1 MVRAATPGDAV
12 DYPLVGRVGA
22 FFVGP
27 GKCGT
32 SWLFEACRAH
42 PDLNVGRIKEPGA
55 FLQETSDI
63 AAYERLW
70 DGPGLRCDFSN
81 TYFFSETAAEGI
93 RRYNPGAR
101 ICITVR
107 EPLSRLVSQYMFM
120 RRNGRFDGPID
131 AAVVAHPEIVDRC
144 RYARHGEHWLS
155 RFPGAQILV
164 LRLETLR
171 ADPER
176 YRKALFDFLGV
187 PDRQALVPAGRAQ
200 TAALPRSPLLAR
212 ATKELADIAR
222 RAQMFGLIDRV
233 KRSRLG
239 GLLYRPLPPSYQRD
253 HLDAVP
259 SDVKAE
265 LEAEYD
271 RFIAAVSRL
280 QAVQVV

>member
-1 MVRAATPGDAV
+1 MDH
-12 DYPLVGRVGA
+12 PLEGRVGA

-55 FLQETSDI
+55 FLQESPDT

-70 DGPGLRCDFSN
+70 EGPGLRCDFSN

-93 RRYNPGAR
+93 RRYNPAAR

-131 AAVVAHPEIVDRC
+131 DAIVAHPEILDRC
-144 RYARHGEHWLS
+144 RYASHGQRWLA
-155 RFPGAQILV
+155 RFPGAQVLV

-171 ADPER
+171 TDPER
-176 YRKALFDFLGV
+176 YRKSLYAFLGV
-187 PDRQALVPAGRAQ
+187 PDHAALVPAAPAQ
-200 TAALPRSPLLAR
+200 AAALPRSRRLAR
-212 ATKELADIAR
+212 GTKELADFAR
-222 RAQMFGLIDRV
+222 RAQLFRLLDWA
-233 KRSRLG
+233 KRSGIAR
-239 GLLYRPLPPSYQRD
+239 LLYRPLPGSYQRE
-253 HLDAVP
+253 HLDAIPAGVR
-259 SDVKAE
+259 AE
-265 LEAEYD
+265 LEEQYGSFVAM
-271 RFIAAVSRL
+271 ASRL
-280 QAVQVV
+280 PGLQIV